1 MDEALS
7 VHKKSL
13 RALFEVYADFPN
25 LKPRDAKL
33 LSFDDFM
40 LLMRHLHFF
49 DEVRDSRTTTHLR
62 P

>member
-1 MDEALS
+1 M
-7 VHKKSL
+7 HKKSL